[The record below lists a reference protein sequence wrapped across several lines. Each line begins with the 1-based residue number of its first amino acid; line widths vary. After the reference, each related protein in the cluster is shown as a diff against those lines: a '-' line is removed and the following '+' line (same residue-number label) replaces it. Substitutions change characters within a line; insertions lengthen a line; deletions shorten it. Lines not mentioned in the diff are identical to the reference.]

1 MTDHSLAVAAAFK
14 ACGVEAEV
22 LPDSDQETLIWGRKL
37 TSGKECYPCILTTG
51 DMAKLVQ
58 RPHFDPGHSAFF
70 MPSGTGPCRFG
81 QYHRFHRLIL
91 DELGFP
97 EVPVYAP
104 DQSETFYSDLGM
116 VGGSDFTRLGW
127 QGIVAV
133 DCLEKKLR
141 ETRPYEKNKGETDQ
155 VYQVYLQKVSEA
167 IASRGD
173 LVEVLHKA
181 SRALNAI
188 PVENPGSKPVI
199 GMVGEIYT
207 RANKFA
213 NENVVL
219 EVEALGGEAWM
230 PPIAEWI
237 LYTNYTSIWR
247 ATRLR
252 KYSNLLELYLTRR
265 VQNKLEH
272 ELESTFKGSLRNYG
286 EPTIPMTL
294 KNAHPYLHPSFEGE
308 AILSLGKAKDYW
320 NKGACGL
327 INIMPFTCMPGTIV
341 NALLKRFREDHQNI
355 PFLNLSYDGQ
365 EQTNTR
371 TRLEA
376 FMYQVQQVQATK
388 RKRR

>member
-1 MTDHSLAVAAAFK
+1 
-14 ACGVEAEV
+14 
-22 LPDSDQETLIWGRKL
+22 
-37 TSGKECYPCILTTG
+37 
-51 DMAKLVQ
+51 
-58 RPHFDPGHSAFF
+58 
-70 MPSGTGPCRFG
+70 
-81 QYHRFHRLIL
+81 
-91 DELGFP
+91 
-97 EVPVYAP
+97 
-104 DQSETFYSDLGM
+104 
-116 VGGSDFTRLGW
+116 
-127 QGIVAV
+127 V

-141 ETRPYEKNKGETDQ
+141 ETRPYEKNQGETNQ
-155 VYQVYLQKVSEA
+155 VYHTYLAKVSET

-173 LVEVLHKA
+173 LVEVLKTA
-181 SRALNAI
+181 RTAFNAI

-247 ATRLR
+247 AIRFR
-252 KYSNLLELYLTRR
+252 KYSNLLELLLTHRI
-265 VQNKLEH
+265 QTKLEH
-272 ELESTFKGSLRNYG
+272 ELEHTFKGSLRNYG
-286 EPTIPMTL
+286 EPPIKSTL
-294 KNAHPYLHPSFEGE
+294 KNAHPYLDPSFEGE

-320 NKGACGL
+320 SKGACGL

-376 FMYQVQQVQATK
+376 FMYQVQQVQAGK
-388 RKRR
+388 EKGR

>member
-1 MTDHSLAVAAAFK
+1 
-14 ACGVEAEV
+14 
-22 LPDSDQETLIWGRKL
+22 
-37 TSGKECYPCILTTG
+37 
-51 DMAKLVQ
+51 
-58 RPHFDPGHSAFF
+58 
-70 MPSGTGPCRFG
+70 
-81 QYHRFHRLIL
+81 
-91 DELGFP
+91 
-97 EVPVYAP
+97 
-104 DQSETFYSDLGM
+104 M

-127 QGIVAV
+127 QGIVATDV
-133 DCLEKKLR
+133 LEKKLR
-141 ETRPYEKNKGETDQ
+141 ETRPYEKNKGETDR
-155 VYQVYLQKVSEA
+155 VYQRSIQEVSET

-173 LVEVLHKA
+173 LIEIMHKA
-181 SRALNAI
+181 CRAFKAV

-207 RANKFA
+207 RANKFS

-237 LYTNYTSIWR
+237 LYTNHTSIWR
-247 ATRLR
+247 AMRLR
-252 KYSNLLELYLTRR
+252 KFRNLLELLLTHR
-265 VQNKLEH
+265 VQTKLEH
-272 ELESTFKGSLRNYG
+272 ELENTFKGELRNDR
-286 EPTIPMTL
+286 EPSIRTTL
-294 KNAHPYLHPSFEGE
+294 KRAHPYLHPSFEGE

-320 NKGACGL
+320 LKGACGL

-376 FMYQVQQVQATK
+376 FMYQVQQVQD
-388 RKRR
+388 RKEKGR

>member
-1 MTDHSLAVAAAFK
+1 
-14 ACGVEAEV
+14 
-22 LPDSDQETLIWGRKL
+22 
-37 TSGKECYPCILTTG
+37 
-51 DMAKLVQ
+51 
-58 RPHFDPGHSAFF
+58 
-70 MPSGTGPCRFG
+70 
-81 QYHRFHRLIL
+81 
-91 DELGFP
+91 
-97 EVPVYAP
+97 
-104 DQSETFYSDLGM
+104 
-116 VGGSDFTRLGW
+116 
-127 QGIVAV
+127 
-133 DCLEKKLR
+133 
-141 ETRPYEKNKGETDQ
+141 
-155 VYQVYLQKVSEA
+155 
-167 IASRGD
+167 
-173 LVEVLHKA
+173 
-181 SRALNAI
+181 
-188 PVENPGSKPVI
+188 VENPGSKPFI

-230 PPIAEWI
+230 PPISEWI
-237 LYTNYTSIWR
+237 LYTNHTAVWR
-247 ATRLR
+247 AIRRR
-252 KYSNLLELYLTRR
+252 KFSNLLQLRLTNR

-272 ELESTFKGSLRNYG
+272 ELEKVFKGSLRNHG
-286 EPTIPMTL
+286 EPTIPTTL

-376 FMYQVQQVQATK
+376 FMYQVHQVQTTK
-388 RKRR
+388 KKRR